1 MNLLRT
7 DLQTALQNLH
17 VGVQESAD
25 NLRDLAEFIDDDDVA
40 ALFSSLADARDSL
53 SDGLAD
59 AIRDVGDLPAA
70 PNSEKEAGEHL
81 IHRIRALFSADQTVS
96 LIRQCLEA
104 EEHLHQVL
112 TDCDALNPEAPYP
125 HWRKKVSAHLAESR
139 AQLEQCLK
147 KHGG

>member
-17 VGVQESAD
+17 VGAQESAD
-25 NLRDLAEFIDDDDVA
+25 NLRDLAEFIGDDEVSQ
-40 ALFSSLADARDSL
+40 LFSRLADARDDL
-53 SDGLAD
+53 ADGLAN
-59 AIRDVGDLPAA
+59 AIRDAGDLPAA

-112 TDCDALNPEAPYP
+112 TECDALNPGAPYP
-125 HWRKKVSAHLAESR
+125 HWRKTVSDHLDHSR
-139 AQLEQCLK
+139 TQLEACLK
-147 KHGG
+147 KHRR